1 MNIDKNTGAVADEA
15 DRALRSTFG
24 GLESWE
30 RLLVVALVIIGTC
43 IILRLIDSFINKQLN
58 SEKIM
63 EKGSY
68 NRIVT
73 VTNLIRRA
81 IKVVLIFIGVT
92 IVMSVFN
99 ISIAPIIAT
108 LGVFS
113 LAIGVGAQSLVKD
126 FINGFFIIFE
136 DQYSVGDL
144 IEIGEIEG
152 IVEDLGLRVTKIR
165 DFDKILHVIPNS
177 NISIVSNKERANIR
191 TKIEFY
197 LDNSCDPD
205 FVEEKIKASIEKYR
219 DHKDMVMGPNF
230 WGVTENGKDAYK
242 MALVY
247 YTRQGHQYDLE
258 FALRSE
264 ILKTM
269 QRENIKSPMIRNK
282 FIKGEDKDALL
293 WIRRY
298 SYPKKRT
305 SLRRKQMGNS
315 KKGCRHEIKVPRMW
329 QSCLDEP
336 HGFWKKSEKN
346 IRRRKICKYSP
357 S

>member
-1 MNIDKNTGAVADEA
+1 MNIEKNTDAVASEA
-15 DRALRSTFG
+15 DQALRSTFR

-30 RLLVVALVIIGTC
+30 RLLVVALVVIGTFV
-43 IILRLIDSFINKQLN
+43 ILKIIDSFIGRQLN
-58 SEKIM
+58 SDKIK

-73 VTNLIRRA
+73 VTNLIRRI
-81 IKVVLIFIGVT
+81 IKVILIFIGVT

-144 IEIGEIEG
+144 VEIGDIEG
-152 IVEDLGLRVTKIR
+152 VVEYLGLRVTKIR

-177 NISIVSNKERANIR
+177 NISIISNKERANIR

-205 FVEEKIKASIEKYR
+205 FVEEKIKAAIEKYR
-219 DHKDMVMGPNF
+219 DHEDMVIGPNL

-247 YTRQGHQYDLE
+247 YTRQARQYDLE

-282 FIKGEDKDALL
+282 FIKGEDDHALL
-293 WIRRY
+293 
-298 SYPKKRT
+298 
-305 SLRRKQMGNS
+305 
-315 KKGCRHEIKVPRMW
+315 
-329 QSCLDEP
+329 
-336 HGFWKKSEKN
+336 
-346 IRRRKICKYSP
+346 
-357 S
+357 

>member
-1 MNIDKNTGAVADEA
+1 MNIEKNTDAVASEA
-15 DRALRSTFG
+15 DQALRSTFR

-30 RLLVVALVIIGTC
+30 RLLVVALVVIGTFV
-43 IILRLIDSFINKQLN
+43 ILKIIDSFIGRQLN
-58 SEKIM
+58 SEKIK

-73 VTNLIRRA
+73 VTNLIRRI
-81 IKVVLIFIGVT
+81 IKVILIFIGVT

-144 IEIGEIEG
+144 VKIDDIEG
-152 IVEDLGLRVTKIR
+152 VVEDLGLRVTKIR
-165 DFDKILHVIPNS
+165 DFDKILHIIPNS
-177 NISIVSNKERANIR
+177 NISIISNKERANVR

-205 FVEEKIKASIEKYR
+205 FVEEKIKAAIEKYR
-219 DHKDMVMGPNF
+219 DHEDMVIGPNL

-247 YTRQGHQYDLE
+247 YTRQGRQYDLE
-258 FALRSE
+258 YALRSE

-282 FIKGEDKDALL
+282 FIKGEDDNALL
-293 WIRRY
+293 
-298 SYPKKRT
+298 
-305 SLRRKQMGNS
+305 
-315 KKGCRHEIKVPRMW
+315 
-329 QSCLDEP
+329 
-336 HGFWKKSEKN
+336 
-346 IRRRKICKYSP
+346 
-357 S
+357 

>member
-1 MNIDKNTGAVADEA
+1 MNIEKNTDAVASEA
-15 DRALRSTFG
+15 DQALRSTFR

-30 RLLVVALVIIGTC
+30 RLLVVALVVIGTFV
-43 IILRLIDSFINKQLN
+43 ILKIIDSFIGRQLN
-58 SEKIM
+58 SEKIK

-73 VTNLIRRA
+73 VTNLIRRI
-81 IKVVLIFIGVT
+81 IKVILIFIGVT

-144 IEIGEIEG
+144 VEIGDIEG
-152 IVEDLGLRVTKIR
+152 VVEYLGLRVTKIR

-177 NISIVSNKERANIR
+177 NISIISNKERANIR

-205 FVEEKIKASIEKYR
+205 FVEEKIKEAIEKYR
-219 DHKDMVMGPNF
+219 DHEDMVIGPNL

-247 YTRQGHQYDLE
+247 YTRQGRQYDLE

-282 FIKGEDKDALL
+282 FIKGEDDHALL
-293 WIRRY
+293 
-298 SYPKKRT
+298 
-305 SLRRKQMGNS
+305 
-315 KKGCRHEIKVPRMW
+315 
-329 QSCLDEP
+329 
-336 HGFWKKSEKN
+336 
-346 IRRRKICKYSP
+346 
-357 S
+357 

>member
-1 MNIDKNTGAVADEA
+1 MNIEKNTDAVASEA
-15 DRALRSTFG
+15 DQALRSTFR

-30 RLLVVALVIIGTC
+30 RLLLVALVVIGTFV
-43 IILRLIDSFINKQLN
+43 ILKIIDSFIGRQLN
-58 SEKIM
+58 SDKIK

-73 VTNLIRRA
+73 VTNLIRRI
-81 IKVVLIFIGVT
+81 IKVILIFIGVT

-144 IEIGEIEG
+144 VQIGDIEG
-152 IVEDLGLRVTKIR
+152 VVEDLGLRVTKIR

-177 NISIVSNKERANIR
+177 NISIISNKERANIR

-205 FVEEKIKASIEKYR
+205 FVEEKIKAAIEKYR
-219 DHKDMVMGPNF
+219 DHEDMVIGPNL

-247 YTRQGHQYDLE
+247 YTRQGRQYDLE

-282 FIKGEDKDALL
+282 FIKGEDDHALL
-293 WIRRY
+293 
-298 SYPKKRT
+298 
-305 SLRRKQMGNS
+305 
-315 KKGCRHEIKVPRMW
+315 
-329 QSCLDEP
+329 
-336 HGFWKKSEKN
+336 
-346 IRRRKICKYSP
+346 
-357 S
+357 

>member
-1 MNIDKNTGAVADEA
+1 MNIEKNTDAVASEA
-15 DRALRSTFG
+15 DQALRSTFR

-30 RLLVVALVIIGTC
+30 RLLVVALVVIGTFV
-43 IILRLIDSFINKQLN
+43 ILKIIDSFIGRQLN
-58 SEKIM
+58 SDKIK

-73 VTNLIRRA
+73 VTNLIRRI
-81 IKVVLIFIGVT
+81 IKVILIFIGVT

-144 IEIGEIEG
+144 VEIGDIEG
-152 IVEDLGLRVTKIR
+152 VVEYLGLRVTKIR

-177 NISIVSNKERANIR
+177 NISIIANKERANIR

-205 FVEEKIKASIEKYR
+205 FVEEKIKAAIEKYR
-219 DHKDMVMGPNF
+219 DHEDMVIGPNL
-230 WGVTENGKDAYK
+230 WGVTENGRDAYK

-247 YTRQGHQYDLE
+247 YTRQGRQYDLE

-282 FIKGEDKDALL
+282 FIKGEDDHALL
-293 WIRRY
+293 
-298 SYPKKRT
+298 
-305 SLRRKQMGNS
+305 
-315 KKGCRHEIKVPRMW
+315 
-329 QSCLDEP
+329 
-336 HGFWKKSEKN
+336 
-346 IRRRKICKYSP
+346 
-357 S
+357 

>member
-1 MNIDKNTGAVADEA
+1 MNIEKNTDAVASEA
-15 DRALRSTFG
+15 DQALRSTFR

-30 RLLVVALVIIGTC
+30 RLLVVALVVIGTFV
-43 IILRLIDSFINKQLN
+43 ILKIIDSFIGRQLN
-58 SEKIM
+58 SEKIK

-73 VTNLIRRA
+73 VTNLIRRI
-81 IKVVLIFIGVT
+81 IKVILIFIGVT

-144 IEIGEIEG
+144 VEIGDIEG
-152 IVEDLGLRVTKIR
+152 VVEYLGLRVTKIR

-177 NISIVSNKERANIR
+177 NISIISNKERANIR

-205 FVEEKIKASIEKYR
+205 FVEEKIKAAIEKYR
-219 DHKDMVMGPNF
+219 DHEDMVIGPNL
-230 WGVTENGKDAYK
+230 WGVTENGRDAYK

-247 YTRQGHQYDLE
+247 YTRQGRQYDLE

-282 FIKGEDKDALL
+282 FIKGEDDHALL
-293 WIRRY
+293 
-298 SYPKKRT
+298 
-305 SLRRKQMGNS
+305 
-315 KKGCRHEIKVPRMW
+315 
-329 QSCLDEP
+329 
-336 HGFWKKSEKN
+336 
-346 IRRRKICKYSP
+346 
-357 S
+357 

>member
-1 MNIDKNTGAVADEA
+1 MNIEKNTDAVASEA
-15 DRALRSTFG
+15 DQALRSTFR

-30 RLLVVALVIIGTC
+30 RLLVVALVVIGTFV
-43 IILRLIDSFINKQLN
+43 ILKIIDSFIGRQLN
-58 SEKIM
+58 SDKIK

-73 VTNLIRRA
+73 VTNLIRRI
-81 IKVVLIFIGVT
+81 IKVILIFIGVT

-144 IEIGEIEG
+144 VQIGDIEG
-152 IVEDLGLRVTKIR
+152 VVEYLGLRVTKIR

-177 NISIVSNKERANIR
+177 NISIISNKERANIR

-205 FVEEKIKASIEKYR
+205 FVEEKIKAAIEKYR
-219 DHKDMVMGPNF
+219 DHEDMVIGPNL

-247 YTRQGHQYDLE
+247 YTRQGRQYDLE

-282 FIKGEDKDALL
+282 FIRGEDDHALL
-293 WIRRY
+293 
-298 SYPKKRT
+298 
-305 SLRRKQMGNS
+305 
-315 KKGCRHEIKVPRMW
+315 
-329 QSCLDEP
+329 
-336 HGFWKKSEKN
+336 
-346 IRRRKICKYSP
+346 
-357 S
+357 

>member
-1 MNIDKNTGAVADEA
+1 MNIEKNTDAVASEA
-15 DRALRSTFG
+15 DQALRSTFR

-30 RLLVVALVIIGTC
+30 RLLVVALVVIGTFV
-43 IILRLIDSFINKQLN
+43 ILKIIDSFIGRQLN
-58 SEKIM
+58 SDKIK

-73 VTNLIRRA
+73 VTNLIRRI
-81 IKVVLIFIGVT
+81 IKVILIFIGVT

-144 IEIGEIEG
+144 VEIGDIEG
-152 IVEDLGLRVTKIR
+152 VVEYLGLRVTKIR

-177 NISIVSNKERANIR
+177 NISIISNKERANIR

-205 FVEEKIKASIEKYR
+205 FVEEKIKEAIEKYR
-219 DHKDMVMGPNF
+219 DHEDMVIGPNL

-247 YTRQGHQYDLE
+247 YTRQGRQYDLE

-282 FIKGEDKDALL
+282 FIKGEDDHALL
-293 WIRRY
+293 
-298 SYPKKRT
+298 
-305 SLRRKQMGNS
+305 
-315 KKGCRHEIKVPRMW
+315 
-329 QSCLDEP
+329 
-336 HGFWKKSEKN
+336 
-346 IRRRKICKYSP
+346 
-357 S
+357 

>member
-1 MNIDKNTGAVADEA
+1 MNIEKNTDAVASEA
-15 DRALRSTFG
+15 DQALRSTFR

-30 RLLVVALVIIGTC
+30 RLLVVALVVIGTFV
-43 IILRLIDSFINKQLN
+43 ILKIIDSFIGRQLN
-58 SEKIM
+58 SDKIK

-73 VTNLIRRA
+73 VTNLIRRI
-81 IKVVLIFIGVT
+81 IKVILIFIGVT

-144 IEIGEIEG
+144 VQIGDIEG
-152 IVEDLGLRVTKIR
+152 VVEYLGLRVTKIR

-177 NISIVSNKERANIR
+177 NISIISNKERANIR

-205 FVEEKIKASIEKYR
+205 FVEEKIKAAIEKYR
-219 DHKDMVMGPNF
+219 NHEDMVIGPNL

-247 YTRQGHQYDLE
+247 YTRQGRQYDLE

-269 QRENIKSPMIRNK
+269 QRENIKSPMVRNK
-282 FIKGEDKDALL
+282 FIKGEDDHALL
-293 WIRRY
+293 
-298 SYPKKRT
+298 
-305 SLRRKQMGNS
+305 
-315 KKGCRHEIKVPRMW
+315 
-329 QSCLDEP
+329 
-336 HGFWKKSEKN
+336 
-346 IRRRKICKYSP
+346 
-357 S
+357 

>member
-1 MNIDKNTGAVADEA
+1 MNIEKNTGAVASEA
-15 DRALRSTFG
+15 DQALRSTFR
-24 GLESWE
+24 GLGSWE
-30 RLLVVALVIIGTC
+30 RLLVVALVVIGTFV
-43 IILRLIDSFINKQLN
+43 ILKLIDSFIGRQLN
-58 SEKIM
+58 SDKIK

-73 VTNLIRRA
+73 VTNLIRRI
-81 IKVVLIFIGVT
+81 IKLILIFIGLT

-99 ISIAPIIAT
+99 ISITPIIAT

-144 IEIGEIEG
+144 VKIDDIEG
-152 IVEDLGLRVTKIR
+152 VVEDLGLRVTKIR
-165 DFDKILHVIPNS
+165 DFDKVLHIIPNS
-177 NISIVSNKERANIR
+177 NISIIANKERANVR

-205 FVEEKIKASIEKYR
+205 FVEEKIKKAIEKYR
-219 DHKDMVMGPNF
+219 DHKDMAMGPNL

-242 MALVY
+242 MTLVY
-247 YTRQGHQYDLE
+247 YTRQGRQYDLE
-258 FALRSE
+258 YALRSE

-282 FIKGEDKDALL
+282 FIEGEDDHALL
-293 WIRRY
+293 
-298 SYPKKRT
+298 
-305 SLRRKQMGNS
+305 
-315 KKGCRHEIKVPRMW
+315 
-329 QSCLDEP
+329 
-336 HGFWKKSEKN
+336 
-346 IRRRKICKYSP
+346 
-357 S
+357 

>member
-1 MNIDKNTGAVADEA
+1 MNIEKNTDAVASEA
-15 DRALRSTFG
+15 DQALRSTFR

-30 RLLVVALVIIGTC
+30 RLLVVALVVIGTFV
-43 IILRLIDSFINKQLN
+43 ILKIIDSFIGRQLN
-58 SEKIM
+58 SDKIK

-68 NRIVT
+68 KRIVT
-73 VTNLIRRA
+73 VTNLIRRI
-81 IKVVLIFIGVT
+81 IKVILIFIGVT

-144 IEIGEIEG
+144 VQIGDIEG
-152 IVEDLGLRVTKIR
+152 VVEDLGLRVTKIR

-177 NISIVSNKERANIR
+177 NISIIANKERANIR

-205 FVEEKIKASIEKYR
+205 FVEEKIKAAIEKYR
-219 DHKDMVMGPNF
+219 DHEDMVIGPNL

-247 YTRQGHQYDLE
+247 YTRQGRQYDLE

-269 QRENIKSPMIRNK
+269 QRENIKSPMVRNK
-282 FIKGEDKDALL
+282 FIKGEDDHALL
-293 WIRRY
+293 
-298 SYPKKRT
+298 
-305 SLRRKQMGNS
+305 
-315 KKGCRHEIKVPRMW
+315 
-329 QSCLDEP
+329 
-336 HGFWKKSEKN
+336 
-346 IRRRKICKYSP
+346 
-357 S
+357 

>member
-1 MNIDKNTGAVADEA
+1 MNIEKNTDAVASEA
-15 DRALRSTFG
+15 DQALRSTFR

-30 RLLVVALVIIGTC
+30 RLLVVALVVIGTFV
-43 IILRLIDSFINKQLN
+43 ILKIIDSFIGRQLN
-58 SEKIM
+58 SDKIK

-73 VTNLIRRA
+73 VTNLIRRI
-81 IKVVLIFIGVT
+81 IKVILIFIGVT

-144 IEIGEIEG
+144 VEIGDIEG
-152 IVEDLGLRVTKIR
+152 VVEYLGLRVTKIR

-177 NISIVSNKERANIR
+177 NISIISNKERANIR

-205 FVEEKIKASIEKYR
+205 FVEEKIKAAIEKYR
-219 DHKDMVMGPNF
+219 DHEDMVIGPNL

-247 YTRQGHQYDLE
+247 YTRQGRQYDLE

-282 FIKGEDKDALL
+282 FIKGEDDHALL
-293 WIRRY
+293 
-298 SYPKKRT
+298 
-305 SLRRKQMGNS
+305 
-315 KKGCRHEIKVPRMW
+315 
-329 QSCLDEP
+329 
-336 HGFWKKSEKN
+336 
-346 IRRRKICKYSP
+346 
-357 S
+357 

>member
-1 MNIDKNTGAVADEA
+1 MNIEKNTDAVASEA
-15 DRALRSTFG
+15 DQALRSTFR

-30 RLLVVALVIIGTC
+30 RLLVVALVVIGTFV
-43 IILRLIDSFINKQLN
+43 ILKIIDSFIGRQLN
-58 SEKIM
+58 SEKIK

-73 VTNLIRRA
+73 VTNLIRRI
-81 IKVVLIFIGVT
+81 IKIILIFIGVT

-144 IEIGEIEG
+144 VEIGDIEG
-152 IVEDLGLRVTKIR
+152 VVEYLGLRVTKIR

-177 NISIVSNKERANIR
+177 NISIISNKERANIR

-205 FVEEKIKASIEKYR
+205 FVEEKIKAAIEKYR
-219 DHKDMVMGPNF
+219 DHEDMVIGPNL

-247 YTRQGHQYDLE
+247 YTRQGRQYDLE

-282 FIKGEDKDALL
+282 FIKGEDDHALL
-293 WIRRY
+293 
-298 SYPKKRT
+298 
-305 SLRRKQMGNS
+305 
-315 KKGCRHEIKVPRMW
+315 
-329 QSCLDEP
+329 
-336 HGFWKKSEKN
+336 
-346 IRRRKICKYSP
+346 
-357 S
+357 

>member
-1 MNIDKNTGAVADEA
+1 MNIEKNTDAVASEA
-15 DRALRSTFG
+15 DQALRSTFR

-30 RLLVVALVIIGTC
+30 RLLVVALVVIGTFV
-43 IILRLIDSFINKQLN
+43 ILKIIDSFIGRQLN
-58 SEKIM
+58 SEKIK

-73 VTNLIRRA
+73 VTNLIRRI
-81 IKVVLIFIGVT
+81 IKVILIFIGVT

-144 IEIGEIEG
+144 VEIGDIEG
-152 IVEDLGLRVTKIR
+152 VVEYLGLRVTKIR

-177 NISIVSNKERANIR
+177 NISIISNKERANIR

-205 FVEEKIKASIEKYR
+205 FVEEKIKAAIEKYR
-219 DHKDMVMGPNF
+219 DHEDMVIGPNL

-247 YTRQGHQYDLE
+247 YTRQGRQYDLE

-269 QRENIKSPMIRNK
+269 QKENIKSPMIRNK
-282 FIKGEDKDALL
+282 FIKGEDDHALL
-293 WIRRY
+293 
-298 SYPKKRT
+298 
-305 SLRRKQMGNS
+305 
-315 KKGCRHEIKVPRMW
+315 
-329 QSCLDEP
+329 
-336 HGFWKKSEKN
+336 
-346 IRRRKICKYSP
+346 
-357 S
+357 

>member
-1 MNIDKNTGAVADEA
+1 MNIEKNTDAVANEA
-15 DRALRSTFG
+15 DQALRSTFR

-30 RLLVVALVIIGTC
+30 RLLVVALVVIGTFV
-43 IILRLIDSFINKQLN
+43 ILKIIDSFIGRQLN
-58 SEKIM
+58 SEKIK

-73 VTNLIRRA
+73 VTNLIRRI
-81 IKVVLIFIGVT
+81 IKVILIFIGVT

-144 IEIGEIEG
+144 VQIGDIEG
-152 IVEDLGLRVTKIR
+152 VVEYLGLRVTKIR

-177 NISIVSNKERANIR
+177 NISIISNKERANIR

-205 FVEEKIKASIEKYR
+205 FVEEKIKAAIEKYR
-219 DHKDMVMGPNF
+219 DHEDMVIGPNL

-247 YTRQGHQYDLE
+247 YTRQGRQYDLE

-282 FIKGEDKDALL
+282 FIKGEDDHALL
-293 WIRRY
+293 
-298 SYPKKRT
+298 
-305 SLRRKQMGNS
+305 
-315 KKGCRHEIKVPRMW
+315 
-329 QSCLDEP
+329 
-336 HGFWKKSEKN
+336 
-346 IRRRKICKYSP
+346 
-357 S
+357 

>member
-1 MNIDKNTGAVADEA
+1 MNIEKNTDAVASEA
-15 DRALRSTFG
+15 DQALRSTFR

-30 RLLVVALVIIGTC
+30 RLLVVALVVIGTFV
-43 IILRLIDSFINKQLN
+43 ILKIIDSFIGRQLN
-58 SEKIM
+58 SDKIK

-68 NRIVT
+68 KRIVT
-73 VTNLIRRA
+73 VTNLIRRI
-81 IKVVLIFIGVT
+81 IKVILIFIGVT

-144 IEIGEIEG
+144 VQIGDIEG
-152 IVEDLGLRVTKIR
+152 VVEDLGLRVTKIR

-177 NISIVSNKERANIR
+177 NISIIANKERANIR

-205 FVEEKIKASIEKYR
+205 FVEEKIKAAIEKYR
-219 DHKDMVMGPNF
+219 DHEDMVIGPNL
-230 WGVTENGKDAYK
+230 WGVTENGRDAYK

-247 YTRQGHQYDLE
+247 YTRQGRQYDLE

-269 QRENIKSPMIRNK
+269 QRENIKSPMVRNK
-282 FIKGEDKDALL
+282 FIKGEDDHALL
-293 WIRRY
+293 
-298 SYPKKRT
+298 
-305 SLRRKQMGNS
+305 
-315 KKGCRHEIKVPRMW
+315 
-329 QSCLDEP
+329 
-336 HGFWKKSEKN
+336 
-346 IRRRKICKYSP
+346 
-357 S
+357 

>member
-1 MNIDKNTGAVADEA
+1 MNIEKNTDAVASEA
-15 DRALRSTFG
+15 DQALRSTFR

-30 RLLVVALVIIGTC
+30 RLLVVALVVIGTFV
-43 IILRLIDSFINKQLN
+43 ILKIIDSFIGRQLN
-58 SEKIM
+58 SEKIK

-73 VTNLIRRA
+73 VTNLIRRI
-81 IKVVLIFIGVT
+81 IKVILIFIGVT

-144 IEIGEIEG
+144 VEIGDIEG
-152 IVEDLGLRVTKIR
+152 VVEYLGLRVTKIR
-165 DFDKILHVIPNS
+165 GFDKILHVIPNS
-177 NISIVSNKERANIR
+177 NISIISNKERANIR

-205 FVEEKIKASIEKYR
+205 FVEEKIKAAIEKYR
-219 DHKDMVMGPNF
+219 DHEDMVIGPNL

-247 YTRQGHQYDLE
+247 YTRQGRQYDLE

-269 QRENIKSPMIRNK
+269 QKENIKSPMIRNK
-282 FIKGEDKDALL
+282 FIKGEDDHALL
-293 WIRRY
+293 
-298 SYPKKRT
+298 
-305 SLRRKQMGNS
+305 
-315 KKGCRHEIKVPRMW
+315 
-329 QSCLDEP
+329 
-336 HGFWKKSEKN
+336 
-346 IRRRKICKYSP
+346 
-357 S
+357 

>member
-1 MNIDKNTGAVADEA
+1 MNIEKNTDAVASEA
-15 DRALRSTFG
+15 DKALRSTFG
-24 GLESWE
+24 SLESWE
-30 RLLVVALVIIGTC
+30 RFLVVALVVIGTFV
-43 IILRLIDSFINKQLN
+43 ILKLIDSFIGRQLN
-58 SEKIM
+58 SDKIK

-73 VTNLIRRA
+73 VTNLIRRI
-81 IKVVLIFIGVT
+81 IKVVLIFIGIT
-92 IVMSVFN
+92 IIMSVFN

-144 IEIGEIEG
+144 IEIGDIEG

-177 NISIVSNKERANIR
+177 NISIISNKERANVR

-205 FVEEKIKASIEKYR
+205 FVEEKIKAAIEKYR
-219 DHKDMVMGPNF
+219 DHEDMVMGPNF

-247 YTRQGHQYDLE
+247 YTRQGRQYDLE

-282 FIKGEDKDALL
+282 FIKGEDDHALL
-293 WIRRY
+293 WIRWY
-298 SYPKKRT
+298 SYPKEGT
-305 SLRRKQMGNS
+305 S
-315 KKGCRHEIKVPRMW
+315 MW
-329 QSCLDEP
+329 WE
-336 HGFWKKSEKN
+336 
-346 IRRRKICKYSP
+346 
-357 S
+357 

>member
-1 MNIDKNTGAVADEA
+1 MNIEKNTDAVASEA
-15 DRALRSTFG
+15 DQALRSTFR

-30 RLLVVALVIIGTC
+30 RLLVVALVVIGTFV
-43 IILRLIDSFINKQLN
+43 ILKIIDSFIGRQLN
-58 SEKIM
+58 SDKIK

-73 VTNLIRRA
+73 VTNLIRRI
-81 IKVVLIFIGVT
+81 IKVILIFIGVT
-92 IVMSVFN
+92 IVMSAFN

-144 IEIGEIEG
+144 VEIGDIEG
-152 IVEDLGLRVTKIR
+152 VVEYLGLRVTKIR

-177 NISIVSNKERANIR
+177 NISIISNKERANIR

-205 FVEEKIKASIEKYR
+205 FVEEKIKAAIEKYR
-219 DHKDMVMGPNF
+219 DHEDMVIGPNL

-247 YTRQGHQYDLE
+247 YTRQGRQYDLE

-282 FIKGEDKDALL
+282 FIKGEDDHALL
-293 WIRRY
+293 
-298 SYPKKRT
+298 
-305 SLRRKQMGNS
+305 
-315 KKGCRHEIKVPRMW
+315 
-329 QSCLDEP
+329 
-336 HGFWKKSEKN
+336 
-346 IRRRKICKYSP
+346 
-357 S
+357 

>member
-1 MNIDKNTGAVADEA
+1 MNIEKNTGAVASEA
-15 DRALRSTFG
+15 DQALRSTFR

-30 RLLVVALVIIGTC
+30 RLLVVALVVIGTFV
-43 IILRLIDSFINKQLN
+43 ILKIIDSFIGRQLN
-58 SEKIM
+58 SDKIK

-73 VTNLIRRA
+73 VTNLIRRI
-81 IKVVLIFIGVT
+81 IKVILIFIGVT

-144 IEIGEIEG
+144 VEIGDIEG
-152 IVEDLGLRVTKIR
+152 VVEYLGLRVTKIR

-177 NISIVSNKERANIR
+177 NISIISNKERANIR

-205 FVEEKIKASIEKYR
+205 FVEEKIKAAIEKYR
-219 DHKDMVMGPNF
+219 NHEDMVIGPNL

-247 YTRQGHQYDLE
+247 YTRQGRQYDLE

-282 FIKGEDKDALL
+282 FIKGEDDHALL
-293 WIRRY
+293 
-298 SYPKKRT
+298 
-305 SLRRKQMGNS
+305 
-315 KKGCRHEIKVPRMW
+315 
-329 QSCLDEP
+329 
-336 HGFWKKSEKN
+336 
-346 IRRRKICKYSP
+346 
-357 S
+357 

>member
-1 MNIDKNTGAVADEA
+1 MNIEKNTDAVASEA
-15 DRALRSTFG
+15 DQALRSTFR

-30 RLLVVALVIIGTC
+30 RLLVVALVVIGTFV
-43 IILRLIDSFINKQLN
+43 ILKIIDSFIGRQLN
-58 SEKIM
+58 SEKIK

-73 VTNLIRRA
+73 VTNLIRRI
-81 IKVVLIFIGVT
+81 IKVILIFIGVT

-144 IEIGEIEG
+144 VEIGDIEG
-152 IVEDLGLRVTKIR
+152 VVEDLGLRVTKIR

-177 NISIVSNKERANIR
+177 NISIIANKERANIR

-205 FVEEKIKASIEKYR
+205 FVEEKIKEAIEKYR
-219 DHKDMVMGPNF
+219 DHEDMVIGPNL

-247 YTRQGHQYDLE
+247 YTRQGRQYDLE

-282 FIKGEDKDALL
+282 FIKGEDDHALL
-293 WIRRY
+293 
-298 SYPKKRT
+298 
-305 SLRRKQMGNS
+305 
-315 KKGCRHEIKVPRMW
+315 
-329 QSCLDEP
+329 
-336 HGFWKKSEKN
+336 
-346 IRRRKICKYSP
+346 
-357 S
+357 

>member
-43 IILRLIDSFINKQLN
+43 IILKLIDSFINKQLN

-258 FALRSE
+258 YALRSE
-264 ILKTM
+264 ILRTM

-293 WIRRY
+293 WIRWY

-315 KKGCRHEIKVPRMW
+315 KKGCRYEIKVPRLW
-329 QSCLDEP
+329 
-336 HGFWKKSEKN
+336 
-346 IRRRKICKYSP
+346 
-357 S
+357 

>member
-1 MNIDKNTGAVADEA
+1 MNIEKNTDAVASEA
-15 DRALRSTFG
+15 DQALRSTFR

-30 RLLVVALVIIGTC
+30 RLLVVALVVIGTFV
-43 IILRLIDSFINKQLN
+43 ILKIIDSFIGRQLN
-58 SEKIM
+58 SEKIK

-73 VTNLIRRA
+73 VTNLIRRI
-81 IKVVLIFIGVT
+81 IKVILIFIGVT

-144 IEIGEIEG
+144 VEIGDIEG
-152 IVEDLGLRVTKIR
+152 VVEYLGLRVTKIR

-177 NISIVSNKERANIR
+177 NISIISNKERANIR

-205 FVEEKIKASIEKYR
+205 FVEEKIKVAIEKYR
-219 DHKDMVMGPNF
+219 DHEDMVIGPNL

-247 YTRQGHQYDLE
+247 YTRQGRQYDLE

-282 FIKGEDKDALL
+282 FIKGEDDHALL
-293 WIRRY
+293 
-298 SYPKKRT
+298 
-305 SLRRKQMGNS
+305 
-315 KKGCRHEIKVPRMW
+315 
-329 QSCLDEP
+329 
-336 HGFWKKSEKN
+336 
-346 IRRRKICKYSP
+346 
-357 S
+357 

>member
-1 MNIDKNTGAVADEA
+1 VNIEKNTDAVASEA
-15 DRALRSTFG
+15 DQALRSTFR

-30 RLLVVALVIIGTC
+30 RLLVVALVVIGTFV
-43 IILRLIDSFINKQLN
+43 ILKIIDSFIGRQLN
-58 SEKIM
+58 SDKIK

-73 VTNLIRRA
+73 VTNLIRRI
-81 IKVVLIFIGVT
+81 IKVILIFIGVT

-144 IEIGEIEG
+144 VEIGDIEG
-152 IVEDLGLRVTKIR
+152 VVEYLGLRVTKIR

-177 NISIVSNKERANIR
+177 NISIISNKERANIR

-205 FVEEKIKASIEKYR
+205 FVEEKIKTAIEKYR
-219 DHKDMVMGPNF
+219 DHEDMVIGPNL

-247 YTRQGHQYDLE
+247 YTRQGRQYDLE

-282 FIKGEDKDALL
+282 FIKGEDDHALL
-293 WIRRY
+293 
-298 SYPKKRT
+298 
-305 SLRRKQMGNS
+305 
-315 KKGCRHEIKVPRMW
+315 
-329 QSCLDEP
+329 
-336 HGFWKKSEKN
+336 
-346 IRRRKICKYSP
+346 
-357 S
+357 

>member
-1 MNIDKNTGAVADEA
+1 MNIEKNTDAVASEA
-15 DRALRSTFG
+15 DQALRLTFR

-30 RLLVVALVIIGTC
+30 RLLVVALVVIGTFV
-43 IILRLIDSFINKQLN
+43 ILKIIDSFIGRQLN
-58 SEKIM
+58 SDKIK

-73 VTNLIRRA
+73 VTNLIRRI
-81 IKVVLIFIGVT
+81 IKVILIFIGVT

-144 IEIGEIEG
+144 VQIGDIEG
-152 IVEDLGLRVTKIR
+152 VVEYLGLRVTKIR

-177 NISIVSNKERANIR
+177 NISIISNKERANIR

-205 FVEEKIKASIEKYR
+205 FVEEKIKAAIEKYR
-219 DHKDMVMGPNF
+219 NHEDMVIGPNL

-247 YTRQGHQYDLE
+247 YTRQGRQYDLE

-282 FIKGEDKDALL
+282 FIKGEDDHALL
-293 WIRRY
+293 
-298 SYPKKRT
+298 
-305 SLRRKQMGNS
+305 
-315 KKGCRHEIKVPRMW
+315 
-329 QSCLDEP
+329 
-336 HGFWKKSEKN
+336 
-346 IRRRKICKYSP
+346 
-357 S
+357 

>member
-1 MNIDKNTGAVADEA
+1 MNIEKNTDAVASEA
-15 DRALRSTFG
+15 DQALRSTFR

-30 RLLVVALVIIGTC
+30 RLLVVALVVIGTFV
-43 IILRLIDSFINKQLN
+43 ILKIIDSFIGRQLN
-58 SEKIM
+58 SEKIK
-63 EKGSY
+63 EKGFY

-73 VTNLIRRA
+73 VTNLIRRI
-81 IKVVLIFIGVT
+81 IKVILIFIGVT

-144 IEIGEIEG
+144 VEIGDIEG
-152 IVEDLGLRVTKIR
+152 VVEYLGLRVTKIR

-177 NISIVSNKERANIR
+177 NISIISNKERANIR

-205 FVEEKIKASIEKYR
+205 FVEEKIKAAIEKYR
-219 DHKDMVMGPNF
+219 DHEDMVIGPNL

-247 YTRQGHQYDLE
+247 YTRQGRQYDLE

-282 FIKGEDKDALL
+282 FIKGEDDHALL
-293 WIRRY
+293 
-298 SYPKKRT
+298 
-305 SLRRKQMGNS
+305 
-315 KKGCRHEIKVPRMW
+315 
-329 QSCLDEP
+329 
-336 HGFWKKSEKN
+336 
-346 IRRRKICKYSP
+346 
-357 S
+357 

>member
-1 MNIDKNTGAVADEA
+1 MNIEKNTGAVASEA
-15 DRALRSTFG
+15 DQALRSTFR

-30 RLLVVALVIIGTC
+30 RLLVVALVVIGTFV
-43 IILRLIDSFINKQLN
+43 ILKIIDSFIGRQLN
-58 SEKIM
+58 SEKIK

-73 VTNLIRRA
+73 VTNLIRRI
-81 IKVVLIFIGVT
+81 IKVILIFIGVT

-144 IEIGEIEG
+144 VEIGDIEG
-152 IVEDLGLRVTKIR
+152 VVEYLGLRVTKIR

-177 NISIVSNKERANIR
+177 NISIIANKERANIR

-205 FVEEKIKASIEKYR
+205 FVEEKIKAAIEKYR
-219 DHKDMVMGPNF
+219 DHEDMVIGPNL
-230 WGVTENGKDAYK
+230 WGVTENGRDAYK

-247 YTRQGHQYDLE
+247 YTRQGRQYDLE

-269 QRENIKSPMIRNK
+269 QRENIKSPMVRNK
-282 FIKGEDKDALL
+282 FIKGEDDHALL
-293 WIRRY
+293 
-298 SYPKKRT
+298 
-305 SLRRKQMGNS
+305 
-315 KKGCRHEIKVPRMW
+315 
-329 QSCLDEP
+329 
-336 HGFWKKSEKN
+336 
-346 IRRRKICKYSP
+346 
-357 S
+357 

>member
-1 MNIDKNTGAVADEA
+1 MNIEKNTDAVASEA
-15 DRALRSTFG
+15 DQALRSTFR

-30 RLLVVALVIIGTC
+30 RLLVVALVVIGTFV
-43 IILRLIDSFINKQLN
+43 ILKIIDSFIGRQLN
-58 SEKIM
+58 SDKIK

-73 VTNLIRRA
+73 VTNLIRRI
-81 IKVVLIFIGVT
+81 IKVILIFIGVT

-144 IEIGEIEG
+144 VQIGDIEG
-152 IVEDLGLRVTKIR
+152 VVEDLGLRVTKIR

-177 NISIVSNKERANIR
+177 NISIISNKERANIR

-205 FVEEKIKASIEKYR
+205 FVEEKIKTAIEKYR
-219 DHKDMVMGPNF
+219 DHEDMVIGPNL

-247 YTRQGHQYDLE
+247 YTRQGRQYDLE

-282 FIKGEDKDALL
+282 FIKGEDDHALL
-293 WIRRY
+293 
-298 SYPKKRT
+298 
-305 SLRRKQMGNS
+305 
-315 KKGCRHEIKVPRMW
+315 
-329 QSCLDEP
+329 
-336 HGFWKKSEKN
+336 
-346 IRRRKICKYSP
+346 
-357 S
+357 

>member
-1 MNIDKNTGAVADEA
+1 MNIEKNTDAVASEA
-15 DRALRSTFG
+15 DQALRSTFR

-30 RLLVVALVIIGTC
+30 RLLVVALVVIGTFV
-43 IILRLIDSFINKQLN
+43 ILKIIDSFIGRQLN
-58 SEKIM
+58 SEKIK

-73 VTNLIRRA
+73 VTNLIRRI
-81 IKVVLIFIGVT
+81 IKVILIFIGVT

-144 IEIGEIEG
+144 VQIGDIEG
-152 IVEDLGLRVTKIR
+152 VVEYLGLRVTKIR

-177 NISIVSNKERANIR
+177 NISIISNKERANIR

-205 FVEEKIKASIEKYR
+205 FVEEKIKAAIEKYR
-219 DHKDMVMGPNF
+219 DHEDMVIGPNL

-247 YTRQGHQYDLE
+247 YTRQGRQYDLE

-269 QRENIKSPMIRNK
+269 QRENIKSPMVRNK
-282 FIKGEDKDALL
+282 FIKGEDDHALL
-293 WIRRY
+293 
-298 SYPKKRT
+298 
-305 SLRRKQMGNS
+305 
-315 KKGCRHEIKVPRMW
+315 
-329 QSCLDEP
+329 
-336 HGFWKKSEKN
+336 
-346 IRRRKICKYSP
+346 
-357 S
+357 